1 MSGAKV
7 DHRLAKPVPLSRD
20 EIEELRK
27 RPSDALTHARI
38 SAGQMAWLLELALE
52 HGELKE

>member
-1 MSGAKV
+1 MHKV
-7 DHRLAKPVPLSRD
+7 DHRLAKPAPLSR
-20 EIEELRK
+20 EELVELRK

-52 HGELKE
+52 HGELTDD

>member
-1 MSGAKV
+1 MRKV

-38 SAGQMAWLLELALE
+38 SAGQMAWLLNIALE
-52 HGELKE
+52 HGELKDE